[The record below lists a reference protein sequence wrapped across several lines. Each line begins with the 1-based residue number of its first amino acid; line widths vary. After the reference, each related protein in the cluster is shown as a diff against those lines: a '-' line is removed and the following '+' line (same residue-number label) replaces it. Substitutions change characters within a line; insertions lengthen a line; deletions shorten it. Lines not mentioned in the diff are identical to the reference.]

1 MQGCQWVAG
10 TGWRALRGAP
20 RMSVPGQAVRP
31 RSLAGLSLQSLLFLA
46 ATALALVFPFVA
58 DSYATYVALLIAYQ
72 VITVTGL
79 SLLMGYT
86 GQGSIAH
93 PGFAAIGGYVSTL
106 LMLHAGWPFWVAAPA
121 TGLLAG
127 LVGYLLGFP
136 ALRLS
141 GHYLLLVTLGFLQIV
156 QVVLVSWG
164 TWTGGPAGLKAVV
177 PVFGSLRLSKPE
189 SLYWLIIPVT
199 FVMVILAFNIVGSR
213 IGRAFTAIRD
223 NPIAAAA
230 VGINVAH
237 YKTLAFG
244 ISAFYAGIAG
254 ALYAPLVGF
263 LDPLEFTLWIGVAQI
278 TFLVVGGMYS
288 LWGAILGAVLLT
300 ALPELLR
307 PAQEYREIGFGILL
321 LGFLLFAPTGIVG
334 RFSSMLARRRGR
346 DPRPHQVPAQNADAA
361 DAASRR
367 GTPP

>member
-1 MQGCQWVAG
+1 MRLR
-10 TGWRALRGAP
+10 TGAL
-20 RMSVPGQAVRP
+20 
-31 RSLAGLSLQSLLFLA
+31 LT
-46 ATALALVFPFVA
+46 ATVLALVFPFVA
-58 DSYATYVALLIAYQ
+58 DSYATFVVLLIAYQ
-72 VITVTGL
+72 VMTATGL

-106 LMLHAGWPFWVAAPA
+106 LMMHAGWPFWLAAPM
-121 TGLLAG
+121 TGVLVG

-156 QVVLVSWG
+156 QVVLVTWVE
-164 TWTGGPAGLKAVV
+164 WTGGPAGLKAIA
-177 PVFGSLRLSKPE
+177 PVIGAFRLSKPE
-189 SLYWLIIPVT
+189 ALYWLIMPVT
-199 FVMVILAFNIVGSR
+199 IVMVILAFNIVGSR
-213 IGRAFTAIRD
+213 VGRAFTAIRD
-223 NPIAAAA
+223 SPIAAAA
-230 VGINVAH
+230 AGIDVAH

-254 ALYAPLVGF
+254 SMFAPLVGF

-288 LWGAILGAVLLT
+288 LWGAILGAVVLT

-307 PAQEYREIGFGILL
+307 PAQEYREIGFGVLL
-321 LGFLLFAPTGIVG
+321 LAFLLFAPSGIVG
-334 RFSSMLARRRGR
+334 RVSNFLERRRSSSGDGR
-346 DPRPHQVPAQNADAA
+346 DVADVVNGSTGRSEPR
-361 DAASRR
+361 
-367 GTPP
+367 

>member
-1 MQGCQWVAG
+1 MTAFRQTAEGNRLWG
-10 TGWRALRGAP
+10 LRF
-20 RMSVPGQAVRP
+20 
-31 RSLAGLSLQSLLFLA
+31 QSWIFLA
-46 ATALALVFPFVA
+46 ATALALLFPFVA
-58 DSYATYVALLIAYQ
+58 DSYAIYIALLIAYQ
-72 VITVTGL
+72 VITAAGL

-106 LMLHAGWPFWVAAPA
+106 LMLHAGLPFWLAAPV

-156 QVVLVSWG
+156 QVILVTWVS
-164 TWTGGPAGLKAVV
+164 WTGGPAGLKAVT
-177 PVFGSLRLSKPE
+177 PVFGSIRLSNPE

-199 FVMVILAFNIVGSR
+199 FGMVVLAFNMVDSR

-223 NPIAAAA
+223 SPIAAAA
-230 VGINVAH
+230 VGIDVAH

-254 ALYAPLVGF
+254 SLYAPLVGF

-307 PAQEYREIGFGILL
+307 PAQEYRELGFGVLL
-321 LGFLLFAPTGIVG
+321 LAFLLFAPTGIVG
-334 RFSSMLARRRGR
+334 RFSSFLAGR
-346 DPRPHQVPAQNADAA
+346 DRSGARARGANEDVADTNLQRSGRP
-361 DAASRR
+361 
-367 GTPP
+367 

>member
-1 MQGCQWVAG
+1 
-10 TGWRALRGAP
+10 
-20 RMSVPGQAVRP
+20 MSAPGQAVQARAP
-31 RSLAGLSLQSLLFLA
+31 RGLSLQAWLFVV
-46 ATALALVFPFVA
+46 ATVLALVFPFVA
-58 DSYATYVALLIAYQ
+58 DSYATYIALLIAYQ
-72 VITVTGL
+72 VITAAGL

-106 LMLHAGWPFWVAAPA
+106 LMLHAGLPFWVAAPL

-156 QVVLVSWG
+156 QVVLVALGS
-164 TWTGGPAGLKAVV
+164 WTGGPAGLKAVA
-177 PVFGSLRLSKPE
+177 PVFGSIRLSKPE

-199 FVMVILAFNIVGSR
+199 FVMLILAFNIVGSR

-223 NPIAAAA
+223 SPIAAAA

-334 RFSSMLARRRGR
+334 RFSSLLARRGR
-346 DPRPHQVPAQNADAA
+346 PDSQARAAAAPGADAA
-361 DAASRR
+361 DSDMQR
-367 GTPP
+367 GARP

>member
-20 RMSVPGQAVRP
+20 RMSVPGQAVRS
-31 RSLAGLSLQSLLFLA
+31 RSLAGLPLQSWLVLA

-141 GHYLLLVTLGFLQIV
+141 GHYQLLVTLGFRIV
-156 QVVLVSWG
+156 ATGGTAVVLRE
-164 TWTGGPAGLKAVV
+164 AGV
-177 PVFGSLRLSKPE
+177 PVETVKKVLEGRPNIVDLMKNGDIQLVFNTTEGRQSLEDSFSLRRTALMMK
-189 SLYWLIIPVT
+189 IPYYT
-199 FVMVILAFNIVGSR
+199 
-213 IGRAFTAIRD
+213 TA
-223 NPIAAAA
+223 
-230 VGINVAH
+230 
-237 YKTLAFG
+237 
-244 ISAFYAGIAG
+244 AG
-254 ALYAPLVGF
+254 ALAAAQA
-263 LDPLEFTLWIGVAQI
+263 IGA
-278 TFLVVGGMYS
+278 
-288 LWGAILGAVLLT
+288 
-300 ALPELLR
+300 
-307 PAQEYREIGFGILL
+307 
-321 LGFLLFAPTGIVG
+321 
-334 RFSSMLARRRGR
+334 MLAGELEV
-346 DPRPHQVPAQNADAA
+346 RPLQ
-361 DAASRR
+361 SY
-367 GTPP
+367 